1 MSRHESLIDMAIQR
15 VLLSD
20 GAMGTMLQVSG
31 LRPGECPELWNVEH
45 PDVVKAIHA
54 AYVAAGSDV
63 ICTNTFGG
71 NRFKLDSLGLAYLMR
86 ELNEAG
92 IRLAREVA
100 GDECFV
106 AASIGPSG
114 KFIEP
119 LGDLSFD
126 DAVEG
131 FAEQAAVAAEAG
143 ADVILLETFSAL
155 EEIKAALIGSLKTGL
170 PCFCTMAFDS
180 GGRTMMGV
188 SPAVAARELSDAGAS
203 GVGANCGV
211 GPVDTLDVIRQ
222 MRSETSKLIVVQ
234 PNAGLPKIIDDRT
247 IYDSTPDD
255 MALFAEQAAALGANV
270 IGGCCGTTPD
280 HIRRMAKSLSKLP

>member
-1 MSRHESLIDMAIQR
+1 MSRYESVIDKAKQR

-20 GAMGTMLQVSG
+20 GAMGTMLQASG
-31 LRPGECPELWNVEH
+31 LKPGECPELWNLEH

-54 AYVAAGSDV
+54 AYIAAGSDI

-71 NRFKLDSLGLAYLMR
+71 NRFKLDSLRLAHLMR

-92 IRLAREVA
+92 VRLAREVA
-100 GDECFV
+100 GDRCYV
-106 AASIGPSG
+106 AASVGPSG

-143 ADVILLETFSAL
+143 ADVILLETFSAM

-170 PCFCTMAFDS
+170 PCFCTMAFDT

-188 SPAVAARELSDAGAS
+188 TPAAAARELSDAGAS

-211 GPVDTLDVIRQ
+211 GPADTLDIIRQ
-222 MRSETSKLIVVQ
+222 MRLETDKLIIVQ
-234 PNAGLPKIIDDRT
+234 PNAGLPKVIDGQT
-247 IYDSTPDD
+247 LYDSTPDD
-255 MALFAEQAAALGANV
+255 MALFAEQVAALGANV

-280 HIRRMAKSLSKLP
+280 HIRKMAESLREFS